1 MYRRIQLL
9 QTLSVTT
16 QRAAEGELHPEDGAT
31 ASATAS
37 PICHEVRFV
46 SLLITSQ
53 SADHSRFRPAA
64 TAKTEIASRENQTLT
79 FFKDIRQATM

>member
-53 SADHSRFRPAA
+53 SADLSRFRPAA
-64 TAKTEIASRENQTLT
+64 TAKTGTTSRGNQTLP
-79 FFKDIRQATM
+79 FLKDIRQATM